1 MYKALI
7 GNIRRAKDLGREE
20 ALKEVLEWL
29 EDNFFTGEQEISQY
43 SIEVESI
50 LKSMFS
56 SKEQMLQSF
65 KELFH
70 MIQKTQKICY
80 GH

>member
-29 EDNFFTGEQEISQY
+29 KEHIY
-43 SIEVESI
+43 SIYDRQDHCDFGINFESE
-50 LKSMFS
+50 
-56 SKEQMLQSF
+56 EQMLQSF
-65 KELFH
+65 KERFN
-70 MIQKTQKICY
+70 MVDNCDQQYPSDFINDR
-80 GH
+80 